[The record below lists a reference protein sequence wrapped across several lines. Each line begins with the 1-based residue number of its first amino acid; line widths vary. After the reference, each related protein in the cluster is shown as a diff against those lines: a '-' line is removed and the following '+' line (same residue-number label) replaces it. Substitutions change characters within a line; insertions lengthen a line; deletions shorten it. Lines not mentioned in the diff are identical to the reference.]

1 MHKKGAVWWKRGGR
15 DGHSTAGIT
24 LPWKR
29 GHDPYCTQ
37 TASKSGKD
45 MERVS
50 AYLPQSS
57 TGNTGGC
64 QDGPYR

>member
-1 MHKKGAVWWKRGGR
+1 MEERGGR
-15 DGHSTAGIT
+15 DGHGTAGIT

-45 MERVS
+45 MDRVS
-50 AYLPQSS
+50 AYLPQSR
-57 TGNTGGC
+57 THKAGGFL
-64 QDGPYR
+64 DELYR